1 MNQINEQG
9 NTVGTKTVTADKV
22 FFAAG
27 SIGTSKLLVSMKAQG
42 QLANLPGAVGQ
53 EWGHN
58 GNVMVGRAN
67 HMWDATGAKQSAIP
81 VMGIDN
87 WADTSAPVFAEI
99 APFPAGTELWVSLYL
114 AIAKNPQRAQFQ
126 FNSATGKVGLNWQ
139 RSQNQPSIDMAK
151 KLFDKIN
158 KKEGTIYRTD
168 LFGPTQ
174 TWGDQLTYHPR
185 WLCAGQG
192 DRRLWSSAGV
202 PGSVRHG
209 RIPRSGQCRRQSVC
223 HHHCAGRTEY
233 REHHRERHELA
244 G

>member
-1 MNQINEQG
+1 M
-9 NTVGTKTVTADKV
+9 TADKV

-27 SIGTSKLLVSMKAQG
+27 SIGTSKLLVAMKAQG

-67 HMWDATGAKQSAIP
+67 HMWDATRCEAVGDP

-139 RSQNQPSIDMAK
+139 PLAEPAVDRHGEEALRQDQQEGKARS
-151 KLFDKIN
+151 
-158 KKEGTIYRTD
+158 T
-168 LFGPTQ
+168 GPT
-174 TWGDQLTYHPR
+174 
-185 WLCAGQG
+185 
-192 DRRLWSSAGV
+192 SSA
-202 PGSVRHG
+202 
-209 RIPRSGQCRRQSVC
+209 RRRRGAIS
-223 HHHCAGRTEY
+223 
-233 REHHRERHELA
+233 
-244 G
+244 

>member
-1 MNQINEQG
+1 MTSVAPAATGGGYQVVMNQINEQG

-99 APFPAGTELWVSLYL
+99 APFPAGTELWVSLS
-114 AIAKNPQRAQFQ
+114 P
-126 FNSATGKVGLNWQ
+126 
-139 RSQNQPSIDMAK
+139 
-151 KLFDKIN
+151 
-158 KKEGTIYRTD
+158 
-168 LFGPTQ
+168 
-174 TWGDQLTYHPR
+174 
-185 WLCAGQG
+185 
-192 DRRLWSSAGV
+192 
-202 PGSVRHG
+202 
-209 RIPRSGQCRRQSVC
+209 
-223 HHHCAGRTEY
+223 
-233 REHHRERHELA
+233 
-244 G
+244 